1 MSSVISICIILQTLT
16 FQILLGSDSVDTYAI
31 FLYEEGGISWNR
43 GSRQIVI
50 GYDAKN
56 YVNYL
61 NVDDSDD
68 FIVIDTL
75 TGNTGSVGE
84 WYFQLTDPDSDI
96 NSEQECFKWVAKQDK
111 DVFEE
116 YFEGLPSCPCTW
128 FQARRDWRFWFG
140 WRWGLSSGP
149 NCATLIWSRRQSTTE
164 CCYDDSG
171 ALLVGGNS
179 GGSYKLYHPLFSNRE
194 YITEDKQPYEHCCQF
209 SKLCSLFYT
218 HRPSDNCSGYDPS
231 QISKKNIYLI
241 AVSFHNLFFL

>member
-1 MSSVISICIILQTLT
+1 M
-16 FQILLGSDSVDTYAI
+16 LLASDSVDTYAI
-31 FLYEEGGISWNR
+31 FLYEEDGINWNR
-43 GSRQIVI
+43 ESRRIVI

-56 YVNYL
+56 YIDYL
-61 NVDDSDD
+61 NVDASDD
-68 FIVIDTL
+68 FTTIDTL

-96 NSEQECFKWVAKQDK
+96 NFEKECFKWVARQDE

-128 FQARRDWRFWFG
+128 FQARRDWRFWFA

-149 NCATLIWSRRQSTTE
+149 NCGTLIWSRRQSTIE

-171 ALLVGGNS
+171 ALLVGGKS

-218 HRPSDNCSGYDPS
+218 YRPSDNCSGYDAS
-231 QISKKNIYLI
+231 QISKITLPCILMYMSPIPIL
-241 AVSFHNLFFL
+241 LL